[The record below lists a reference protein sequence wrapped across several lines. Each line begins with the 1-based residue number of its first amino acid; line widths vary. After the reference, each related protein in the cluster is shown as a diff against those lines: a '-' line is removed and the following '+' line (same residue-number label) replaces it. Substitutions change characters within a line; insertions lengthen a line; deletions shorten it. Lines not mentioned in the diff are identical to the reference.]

1 MKKYLTLVLTAA
13 FFMVMIPVSV
23 YGIPE
28 EQYVNEENTTLSL
41 REVSGAAEDMT
52 ISVYNSESG
61 EISEMNF
68 RKYIIGVVAG
78 EMPVEFHSE
87 ALSAQCAAAATVAR
101 RRMMLGGSDSLSGAV
116 ISTDPSV
123 HQAYLT
129 EEQMRERWGDD
140 FEKYYEKLVSAVD
153 EAIGYG
159 IFYDGQL
166 IDAVYHAVSTG
177 VTEDAVNVWSDSE
190 DYLKSTDSEGD
201 KLSPKYSSL
210 LVVPFSEFQE
220 KMKEKGVVLGE
231 DKALWISG
239 GVYSDAGTLLSVN
252 IGDKSFSGSEIR
264 DMFSL
269 RSAAVTMS
277 ITSEGVNM
285 DVKGYG
291 HGVGLSQYGAD
302 YLARQGYT
310 WQEILTHYYSG
321 VTVEK
326 L

>member
-1 MKKYLTLVLTAA
+1 MKKYLTLVFAAA
-13 FFMVMIPVSV
+13 FFMLIIPVSV
-23 YGIPE
+23 YSASSERIDDE
-28 EQYVNEENTTLSL
+28 ISTTLSL
-41 REVSGAAEDMT
+41 KEVSGEPEEMT
-52 ISVYNSESG
+52 ISVYNSKSG
-61 EISEMNF
+61 EVSEMNF

-78 EMPVEFHSE
+78 EMPMEFHSE

-101 RRMMLGGSDSLSGAV
+101 RKLMMGSDESISGAV
-116 ISTDPSV
+116 ISTDSAV
-123 HQAYLT
+123 HQAYLS
-129 EEQMRERWGDD
+129 EEEMRERWGED
-140 FEKYYEKLVSAVD
+140 FEKYYEKLVKAVD

-159 IFYDGQL
+159 IFYEGQL

-177 VTEDAVNVWSDSE
+177 VTEDAVNVWANSE
-190 DYLKSTDSEGD
+190 SYLKSTDSEGD
-201 KLSPKYSSL
+201 KLSPKYSSFHCE
-210 LVVPFSEFQE
+210 PFESFQE

-239 GVYSDAGTLLSVN
+239 AEYTDAGTLIKVN
-252 IGDKSFSGSEIR
+252 IGDGTFSGSEIR

-269 RSAAVTMS
+269 RSAAVTLS

-291 HGVGLSQYGAD
+291 HGVGMSQYGAD
-302 YLARQGYT
+302 YLARQGYS

-321 VTVEK
+321 VNIEK